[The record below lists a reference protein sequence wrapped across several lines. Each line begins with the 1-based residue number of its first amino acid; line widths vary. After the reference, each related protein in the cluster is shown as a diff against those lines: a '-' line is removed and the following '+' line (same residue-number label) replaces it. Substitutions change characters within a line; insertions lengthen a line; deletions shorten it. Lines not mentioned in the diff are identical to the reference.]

1 MEVCHVG
8 INHIYVFFV
17 YTGTNKLWTILYPA
31 CCSVASPHAAVM
43 SPLKYKIKN
52 KDLILVCL
60 DGLLFR
66 KSWLKKVNSVT
77 TRLQLFTLNV
87 FT

>member
-1 MEVCHVG
+1 VEVCHVG

-17 YTGTNKLWTILYPA
+17 YTGTNKLWTISGVLYR
-31 CCSVASPHAAVM
+31 CSVASPHAAVM

-66 KSWLKKVNSVT
+66 KSWQAERGTGNSE
-77 TRLQLFTLNV
+77 LNG
-87 FT
+87 